1 MGFWDDYATPVEN
14 IQTGFGLPLGTYPV
28 ILSDIKNFTKKDG
41 NKAIV
46 ISFTVDTLNDPDG
59 RSGKE
64 DIWLNQPK
72 QGDPNADTNA
82 RIGKQTLLA
91 IGVPESE
98 LKTFTD
104 NLETEKDK
112 VIGTTG
118 VLNVTAGKGDFTN
131 KKFVKT
137 AEESGVAENVS
148 VPDTKAEAPLNL
160 DGW

>member
-41 NKAIV
+41 NEAIV

-64 DIWLNQPK
+64 DIWLNKPK

-82 RIGKQTLLA
+82 RIGKQTLLS
-91 IGVPESE
+91 IGVPESA
-98 LKTFTD
+98 LATFNPDTD
-104 NLETEKDK
+104 KDK
-112 VIGTTG
+112 VVGTTG

-131 KKFVKT
+131 KKFVKA
-137 AEESGVAENVS
+137 AEESGPAENVS
-148 VPDTKAEAPLNL
+148 VPDSKTEAPLNL

>member
-14 IQTGFGLPLGTYPV
+14 IQTGFGLAIGTYPV
-28 ILSDIKNFTKKDG
+28 VLSDIKNFTKKDG

-46 ISFTVDTLNDPDG
+46 ISFTVDTVNDPDG

-82 RIGKQTLLA
+82 RIGKQTLLS

-98 LKTFTD
+98 LKNFD
-104 NLETEKDK
+104 PDKDKDK
-112 VIGTTG
+112 VVGTTG

-137 AEESGVAENVS
+137 AEASGAAENVS
-148 VPDTKAEAPLNL
+148 VPETKAEAPLNL
-160 DGW
+160 DNW